1 MRKKAISTIK
11 WTAAFYCAIFTVATL
26 ANSIGALWL
35 GQETNPDIHGHII
48 LRAGVCLGIAI
59 IAAIIK
65 STYLKGRLSTYIIVC
80 TASLL
85 LIIAFIWALTS
96 GILWLSAGEVHP
108 NAFRD
113 LTRSIAIPFAL
124 IAVVVGVFRAKRNKK
139 KEDAGGVKNEFH

>member
-1 MRKKAISTIK
+1 MRKKAIATIK
-11 WTAAFYCAIFTVATL
+11 WAAIFFCVIFTVATL
-26 ANSIGALWL
+26 VNSISAFWF

-59 IAAIIK
+59 IATIIK

-80 TASLL
+80 TVTLFF
-85 LIIAFIWALTS
+85 IIAFIWAFTS
-96 GILWLSAGEVHP
+96 GVLWLSSGDVHP

-124 IAVVVGVFRAKRNKK
+124 IAAIVGFIRAKRNKK
-139 KEDAGGVKNEFH
+139 KKDID

>member
-1 MRKKAISTIK
+1 MLKKAISTIK
-11 WTAAFYCAIFTVATL
+11 WAAIFYCTIFTVATL

-80 TASLL
+80 TVALL
-85 LIIAFIWALTS
+85 FIIAFIWALTS
-96 GILWLSAGEVHP
+96 GVLWLSASEVHP

-113 LTRSIAIPFAL
+113 LTRSIAIPFAV
-124 IAVVVGVFRAKRNKK
+124 IAAIVGFFRAKRNKK
-139 KEDAGGVKNEFH
+139 KDEVG